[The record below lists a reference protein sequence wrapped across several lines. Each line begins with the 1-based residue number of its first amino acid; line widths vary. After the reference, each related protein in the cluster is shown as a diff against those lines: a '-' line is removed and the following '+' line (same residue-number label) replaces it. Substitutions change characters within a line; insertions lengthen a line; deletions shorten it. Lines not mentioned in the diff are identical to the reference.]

1 MNVFILISTIVI
13 VAIVSIAIRV
23 SCFQKLEII
32 RMGHRIGDINSDE
45 LLSAYIYLIRRA
57 KKTMVFYLAVVNF
70 ILINIFTFLNVGDLA
85 YSLAASISF
94 LFFYSL
100 AILTERKGIKALLL
114 ITFIATLFILDHH
127 LTSIGVM
134 GAITMIVYSAFFF
147 FTCSEFEKL

>member
-1 MNVFILISTIVI
+1 
-13 VAIVSIAIRV
+13 
-23 SCFQKLEII
+23 
-32 RMGHRIGDINSDE
+32 
-45 LLSAYIYLIRRA
+45 
-57 KKTMVFYLAVVNF
+57 MVFYLAVVNF